1 MEKLKTTAAC
11 VKKSE
16 IWSHSP
22 TVVPPCATNW
32 LFDASMPARFQTA
45 SPKKIKHKL
54 KKDHLAKKC
63 AHQEGP
69 TREFWTS
76 ESTRRFQGP
85 NILLKCAS
93 FECDCLVS
101 LVKGYR
107 FELESKPMLAGFLVI
122 IAALFSDLNQKNW
135 FKCWWFSA
143 YYWHMRCFAI
153 LWPPSRL
160 WEIDVR
166 HFGPHNGP
174 SVLVHHW
181 CWNCDAHADGSNSKG
196 QIIARRPWWLN
207 QSTSTNPIDSQSKKT

>member
-1 MEKLKTTAAC
+1 MLYVMSIMLFSRNLQLLWKKCAHLGPGMSSNPTEASPLWYCVSTLVVHPGGEDQPTNLYTYTTLLQESNNQENQRQQKVDGKLKTTSAC

-16 IWSHSP
+16 IWSHYPS
-22 TVVPPCATNW
+22 VVPPYATNW
-32 LFDASMPARFQTA
+32 LFDASMLARFQTA

-85 NILLKCAS
+85 NILLKCSS

-107 FELESKPMLAGFLVI
+107 FELESKPMLAGF
-122 IAALFSDLNQKNW
+122 
-135 FKCWWFSA
+135 
-143 YYWHMRCFAI
+143 
-153 LWPPSRL
+153 
-160 WEIDVR
+160 
-166 HFGPHNGP
+166 
-174 SVLVHHW
+174 
-181 CWNCDAHADGSNSKG
+181 
-196 QIIARRPWWLN
+196 
-207 QSTSTNPIDSQSKKT
+207 